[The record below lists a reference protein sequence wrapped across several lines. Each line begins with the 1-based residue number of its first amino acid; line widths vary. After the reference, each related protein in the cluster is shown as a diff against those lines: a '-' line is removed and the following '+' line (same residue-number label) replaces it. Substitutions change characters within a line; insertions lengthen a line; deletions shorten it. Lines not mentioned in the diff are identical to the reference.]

1 MEIDETINKWLTL
14 LDNELA
20 SIRGQIDTNLGIS
33 DGKNCIYNYCLLVK
47 TLADNYSTSILQ
59 LYNQG
64 KELPAKITL
73 RTLAELVI
81 KFSWCICEA
90 HKDISAFFVNSER
103 WTKNSLKE
111 QQKFLKRAFECFGDK
126 QIEQNLKECQD
137 GIDKLINTGNMPDNA
152 QLCKDLFG
160 KEGSLNYLIL
170 FGSLHEVVHS
180 DLTFLQKLKFGDKG
194 TLISD
199 DDGEIIKPMCM
210 ACIYLLLKYI
220 YQYYKVDFSIIESD
234 YLRLKK

>member
-1 MEIDETINKWLTL
+1 MTCINKCLLKIWSKIKRLFGKGKMEIDETINKWLTL

-20 SIRGQIDTNLGIS
+20 SIRRQLDTEHRMS
-33 DGKNCIYNYCLLVK
+33 DEQKHIYHYCSLVK
-47 TLADNYSTSILQ
+47 TLAGNYSTSVLQ
-59 LYNQG
+59 LCNKG
-64 KELPAKITL
+64 EELPAKILL

-81 KFSWCICEA
+81 KFSWCICKA
-90 HKDISAFFVNSER
+90 HKDISAFFVSCEK

-111 QQKFLKRAFECFGDK
+111 QKKFLKRAFECFGDK

-160 KEGSLNYLIL
+160 NEGSLNCFIL

-180 DLTFLQKLKFGDKG
+180 DLALLQKLKVGDKG

-199 DDGEIIKPMCM
+199 DGEIIKPICM
-210 ACIYLLLKYI
+210 ACIYLLLK
-220 YQYYKVDFSIIESD
+220 
-234 YLRLKK
+234 